1 MSGIM
6 KNIFV
11 ILLLSLCAVSCGRR
25 SDAVQAAD
33 FSENLKLADYRP
45 VSVFKI
51 PVSDIRSA
59 SFPVTDMHSHAYLK
73 NADDIRNWVKL
84 MDENNIERIFVHT
97 GAYGEEF
104 DTLYDLYKS
113 ISDRFELCCGIDMS
127 SWGTPDFPAK
137 AVAELER
144 CRNKGAVGVGELI
157 DKGLGEKLSR
167 MVREPGLHF
176 NDDLLVPV
184 FSKCAEL
191 GMPVTCHV
199 GDPVWMY
206 EELDEHNDGYM
217 NAAKWKIDMS
227 VEGTLGLYEV
237 AATLEDAC
245 RKNPGT
251 TFVACHFMN
260 IGHDYETLAA
270 VLDRNP
276 NLYIDN
282 SARHLESCATPR
294 ATKRFYERYADRIVF
309 GTDNHPGDSMY
320 DLQWRILES
329 DDEHFYS
336 PSQTYH
342 WPLHGLD
349 LDEAV
354 LEKIYSTN
362 YRKIYRR

>member
-104 DTLYDLYKS
+104 DALYDLYKS

-137 AVAELER
+137 AWQYGVPYARRSADLPMPPSALLHQKEKRR
-144 CRNKGAVGVGELI
+144 CGRIDQSHLRAAHLTAVVGRQQ
-157 DKGLGEKLSR
+157 LGHFNALSR
-167 MVREPGLHF
+167 T
-176 NDDLLVPV
+176 
-184 FSKCAEL
+184 L
-191 GMPVTCHV
+191 GMPGINGNEQTAALFEQFDRGANGGQGRFAQSGNTAVAAGQIPEIEQPRADRLADVIFNVTVRIFDQGHV
-199 GDPVWMY
+199 GAPMFRQSGGGIIQRLLLNIKGID
-206 EELDEHNDGYM
+206 L
-217 NAAKWKIDMS
+217 AAFADLLGQPQGIVAVAHGKIDN
-227 VEGTLGLYEV
+227 GTALFDMGRDQIFLRIEQ
-237 AATLEDAC
+237 
-245 RKNPGT
+245 
-251 TFVACHFMN
+251 
-260 IGHDYETLAA
+260 
-270 VLDRNP
+270 
-276 NLYIDN
+276 ID
-282 SARHLESCATPR
+282 HC
-294 ATKRFYERYADRIVF
+294 VF
-309 GTDNHPGDSMY
+309 
-320 DLQWRILES
+320 
-329 DDEHFYS
+329 
-336 PSQTYH
+336 
-342 WPLHGLD
+342 LH
-349 LDEAV
+349 
-354 LEKIYSTN
+354 
-362 YRKIYRR
+362 